1 MKKHLA
7 GQSVIEYFVILALVM
22 VVIAS
27 SGFIDTVRNAFY
39 DYFNRG
45 VAYLK

>member
-1 MKKHLA
+1 MKRQVS
-7 GQSVIEYFVILALVM
+7 GQSVIEYFVIFALMMALAV
-22 VVIAS
+22 S
-27 SGFIDTVRNAFY
+27 TGFIDTVRNAFY